1 MRPRQPPNKQQYL
14 QGGKMNFQL
23 LSISRQ
29 SFLGRSISR
38 HLREFHR
45 GNSTPARSGENV
57 SRRNF
62 LSNAASA
69 AGLAFWIPELGA
81 AQGNGKRVGKSSDP
95 KPIPGGGSPLGIF
108 VHHFPA
114 QLTETPLASLNEPSQ
129 ITDFKGFVGLN
140 RIRGEGRGSGFADNI
155 AFQADM
161 GFMKGQFIAED
172 GKLHEGVF
180 GFI

>member
-45 GNSTPARSGENV
+45 GNSTPDRSGRNV

-81 AQGNGKRVGKSSDP
+81 AQGNGRSVGKSSDP
-95 KPIPGGGSPLGIF
+95 KPIPGGVSPFNIPI
-108 VHHFPA
+108 HHFPA
-114 QLTETPLASLNEPSQ
+114 QLTATSLASLQEPSQ
-129 ITDFKGFVGLN
+129 ITDFKAFFGLN
-140 RIRGEGRGSGFADNI
+140 WIGGEGRGWG
-155 AFQADM
+155 
-161 GFMKGQFIAED
+161 
-172 GKLHEGVF
+172 
-180 GFI
+180 